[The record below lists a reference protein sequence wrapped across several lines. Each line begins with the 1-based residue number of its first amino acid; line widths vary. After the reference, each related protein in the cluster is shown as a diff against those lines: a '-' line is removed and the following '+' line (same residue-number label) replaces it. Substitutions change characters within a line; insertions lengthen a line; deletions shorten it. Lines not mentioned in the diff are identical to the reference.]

1 MLEQE
6 NKNLENEDKAVDE
19 EEKKNENESSQDQDQ
34 AQESSKKKDKVKD
47 TMTIGEET
55 CLTPIQD
62 SDRKGKSDQELYNL
76 INKKVN
82 DLVKNEYFK

>member
-1 MLEQE
+1 M
-6 NKNLENEDKAVDE
+6 
-19 EEKKNENESSQDQDQ
+19 
-34 AQESSKKKDKVKD
+34 DKVKD

-62 SDRKGKSDQELYNL
+62 SDKKGKSDQELYNL